1 MVAMTAE
8 DDGALFAGKLQRLEV
23 HLGDERT
30 SGVNYFQLAGLGFVA
45 DRRRNAVGA
54 KNEHRTM
61 GNFLDG
67 FDKNRTAPA
76 QLLHNIRVMDNLVV
90 HVDRRAISFQRQLD
104 DIDCAH
110 NARAETSRPY
120 PQQNFSI
127 RCSWHCHPNELI
139 PGDSIIPHGEPC
151 PHPVSIRS
159 PIFGQTL
166 FTIFIDANLRRVF
179 WKLAKRHRKE
189 DARREVSGKHGRHH
203 ENSSL
208 RLCAVIPSNIAAK
221 LEFFV
226 TYANFPFGTTGA
238 LHPLP
243 SHLIPFSSPGSGELN
258 FSARRDWRT
267 QTSPIL

>member
-1 MVAMTAE
+1 MVAMTDE
-8 DDGALFAGKLQRLEV
+8 NDGALFAGKLQRLEV

-54 KNEHRTM
+54 TRGHRTM
-61 GNFLDG
+61 RHFLDG
-67 FDKNRTAPA
+67 FAKYRTAPA
-76 QLLHNIRVMDNLVV
+76 QLLHDIRVMDNLVV

-139 PGDSIIPHGEPC
+139 PGDSIIPYGESC

-159 PIFGQTL
+159 PNFGRTL
-166 FTIFIDANLRRVF
+166 
-179 WKLAKRHRKE
+179 
-189 DARREVSGKHGRHH
+189 
-203 ENSSL
+203 
-208 RLCAVIPSNIAAK
+208 
-221 LEFFV
+221 FV

>member
-1 MVAMTAE
+1 MVAMTDE
-8 DDGALFAGKLQRLEV
+8 NDGALFAGKLQRLEV

-104 DIDCAH
+104 DIDSAH

-159 PIFGQTL
+159 PIFGRTL
-166 FTIFIDANLRRVF
+166 FPTFSMQICVESSGNWRRGI
-179 WKLAKRHRKE
+179 E
-189 DARREVSGKHGRHH
+189 RRTHDEVSGKHGRHH

-208 RLCAVIPSNIAAK
+208 HLCAVIPSNVAAK